1 MKVVIALRTMENPGG
16 LQTFLTTIAD
26 HLPALGHEV
35 VVYTLFQGMMADFAR
50 RRGIRIVGDL
60 GSLPEQ
66 TDATI
71 ACDKVLAVE
80 MAVRY
85 PRARRLFTMHSIDE
99 FWLPPLEPGIVAA
112 TIAPNDRL
120 ATLARGCA
128 GAGEV
133 IRVRQPVDLY
143 RFLPRGRARE
153 TPQSVLLLGNYGS
166 FANVGADQ
174 LRAAWAAHG
183 LEWSRCGHPNPTMEV
198 AGDIAKADI
207 VVGYGRSILEAMAC
221 ARPAYVH
228 EHSGSDGWVT
238 EESYARLESDGFAGT
253 ALRAQPTQQQLSE
266 DFARYDAVLGAV
278 GHDLIRAH
286 HDARFVTAG
295 LMAAIAGFDPPTH
308 RYDAEALASMRN
320 LAVLLYRS
328 TNMVQALR
336 EEMRARRLA
345 YEKDVADLKALN
357 AKQDMVIAQQ
367 RALIL
372 KNAPKAKAKPKK
384 G

>member
-1 MKVVIALRTMENPGG
+1 MKVVIALRAMENPGG

-35 VVYTLFQGMMADFAR
+35 VMYALSLGMMADFAR
-50 RRGIRIVGDL
+50 RRGIRIVSEL
-60 GSLPEQ
+60 GHLPDQ
-66 TDATI
+66 ADATI

-80 MAVRY
+80 MAARY
-85 PRARRLFTMHSIDE
+85 PRARRLFTMHNTDE

-120 ATLARGCA
+120 AALARGCA

-153 TPQSVLLLGNYGS
+153 TPQNVLLLGNYAN
-166 FANVGADQ
+166 FADVGANQ
-174 LRAAWAAHG
+174 LHAAWSDRG
-183 LEWSRCGHPNPTMEV
+183 LEWNRCGHPNPTIDV

-238 EESYARLESDGFAGT
+238 EDSYARMEADGFAGT
-253 ALRAQPTQQQLSE
+253 ALRAQPTQRQLSE

-286 HDARFVTAG
+286 HDARFVAAG
-295 LMAAIAGFDPPTH
+295 LMASIAGFDPPTH
-308 RYDAEALASMRN
+308 RYDAEALASMRD
-320 LAVLLYRS
+320 LAILLYRS

-336 EEMRARRLA
+336 EEMRMRRLA
-345 YEKDVADLKALN
+345 YEKDVADLKALT
-357 AKQDMVIAQQ
+357 AKQDVVIAQQ

-372 KNAPKAKAKPKK
+372 KSAPKAKAKPRK